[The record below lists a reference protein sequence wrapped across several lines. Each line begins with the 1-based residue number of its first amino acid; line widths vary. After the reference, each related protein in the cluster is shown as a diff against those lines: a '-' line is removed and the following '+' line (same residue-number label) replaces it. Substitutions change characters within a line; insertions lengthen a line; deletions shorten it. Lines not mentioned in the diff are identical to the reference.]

1 MEYNNED
8 LLKILS
14 AVDEINSFLISS
26 EFSLKSVLKVII
38 DKSIELSKG
47 TYGQILLYDGY
58 ELKIMA
64 SSNNDGI
71 GTTLS
76 VDKCFCGEVVKS
88 KKTLIL
94 GDVSTDERYSRFFTD
109 SRSELAVP
117 LIQGGKILGV
127 LNVESTQSNAFNEQ
141 TARIVST
148 LALQAS
154 HTIKIAGI
162 YALEKTLS
170 EVKEDLVKS
179 QDNSDLIYQKII
191 SGALKLIRG
200 KSGQLLLKE
209 GNDLIIAATTG
220 DEKPMAERVSIDN
233 SVSGLAVKNKK
244 AVNIGN
250 LKNENYN
257 NLYKSYLGDM
267 LSELAIPIIDGEEVI
282 GILNFEH
289 YSENYFNDEHI
300 KILTHMANLSSIVIR
315 DFKFSK
321 RLNSSIGEVKT
332 LISEFENFPEKLS
345 SAIKE
350 IKHITDIFEDKQI
363 RSYTGLLPP
372 TGDW

>member
-1 MEYNNED
+1 MEYKNED

-26 EFSLKSVLKVII
+26 EFSLKSILKIII
-38 DKSIELSKG
+38 DKAIDLSEG

-64 SSNNDGI
+64 STNSNDL
-71 GTTLS
+71 GTILS
-76 VDKCFCGEVVKS
+76 VDECLCGAVVKS
-88 KKTLIL
+88 KKTLVL
-94 GDVSTDERYSRFFTD
+94 GDVSADNRYNRFFTD
-109 SRSELAVP
+109 SKSELAVP

-127 LNVESTQSNAFNEQ
+127 LNVECTKADAFNEQ
-141 TARIVST
+141 TARLVST

-191 SGALKLIRG
+191 SGALKLISGR
-200 KSGQLLLKE
+200 SGQLLLKE
-209 GNDLIIAATTG
+209 EDNLIIAATTG
-220 DEKPMAERVSIDN
+220 SEKPMSERVSIEN
-233 SVSGLAVKNKK
+233 SVSGLAVKNQQ
-244 AVNIGN
+244 AINIGN
-250 LKNENYN
+250 LKDEKYKE
-257 NLYKSYLGDM
+257 LYKSYLGNM
-267 LSELAIPIIDGEEVI
+267 LSELTIPIIDGKEVI
-282 GILNFEH
+282 GVLNFEH
-289 YSENYFNDEHI
+289 SSENYFTDEHI
-300 KILTHMANLSSIVIR
+300 KILIPMANLSAIAIR

-332 LISEFENFPEKLS
+332 LLSEFENFPEKLS
-345 SAIKE
+345 SAIQG
-350 IKHITDIFEDKQI
+350 IKNITNIFEDKQI
-363 RSYTGLLPP
+363 RNSAGLLPP